1 VAETVYTEADLAKE
15 VLQELRI
22 VRRSGGVPNA
32 ADAQKVLRKYRG
44 LRLELEDR
52 GKAFWEANAIPERI
66 VVCLTELLAGRC
78 AQTFGVEYD
87 AGDAF
92 QRLIILCS
100 AVPTGYPTKAVYF

>member
-1 VAETVYTEADLAKE
+1 MTDYTEADLAQE

-22 VRRSGGVPNA
+22 VRRSGGVPNP

-44 LRLELEDR
+44 LLDELDDR
-52 GKAFWEANAIPERI
+52 GKAFWEPNVIPSR
-66 VVCLTELLAGRC
+66 VFVCLTEVMAGRC
-78 AQTFGVEYD
+78 AQAFGVEYD

-92 QRLIILCS
+92 QRLIILAS